1 MKTRNGGRLMIS
13 NSHIV
18 DADTY
23 AMIITSEIK
32 LFRDSFLLSLLLKRF
47 KSIKFEGRPI
57 LYISLYFNFRKLQSV

>member
-47 KSIKFEGRPI
+47 KSI
-57 LYISLYFNFRKLQSV
+57 

>member
-1 MKTRNGGRLMIS
+1 MIS
-13 NSHIV
+13 NFHIV

-47 KSIKFEGRPI
+47 KSI
-57 LYISLYFNFRKLQSV
+57 